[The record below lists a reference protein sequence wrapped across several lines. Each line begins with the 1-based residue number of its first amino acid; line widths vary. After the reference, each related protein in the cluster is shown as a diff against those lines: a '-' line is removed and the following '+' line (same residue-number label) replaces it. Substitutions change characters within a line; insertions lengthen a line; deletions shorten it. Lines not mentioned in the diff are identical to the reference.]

1 MALEP
6 DFLTMTNDT
15 VTIAQPSTYSK
26 YGAPTFSAASS
37 ATPARLELRSRMI
50 VDSDGVERVSSG
62 TIFVL
67 STTAR
72 CGVQSKITL
81 SDGSSPE
88 ILRVDTMNDEEGQHH
103 LEVMFR

>member
-15 VTIAQPSTYSK
+15 VTVAAPSTYDK
-26 YGAPTFSAASS
+26 YGAPTFASASS
-37 ATPARLELRSRMI
+37 AIPARLELSSRII

-67 STTAR
+67 STSVTI
-72 CGVQSKITL
+72 GPQHKITL
-81 SDGSSPE
+81 SDGRTPE
-88 ILRVDTMNDEEGQHH
+88 VMRVDVLNDEEGQHH